1 MRTGRVGDVEH
12 VVAHGVR
19 AVHRVHR
26 FDRGR
31 QLGGRRNRRERVERL
46 DATLTVEDLA
56 LGGAPRKTQRA
67 HEREAVE
74 LALGQR
80 ERARAAERVL
90 RRYEEEG
97 LGQLMGRAVDGRLPL
112 LHRLEQRGLRARRRA
127 VDFVDEHD
135 VVEDR
140 PRAEVP

>member
-1 MRTGRVGDVEH
+1 MMPMRKSANANTPTATTLCSPDAAPAAMPTGCVGDVEH

-26 FDRGR
+26 VDRGR
-31 QLGGRRNRRERVERL
+31 QLRGRRNRRERVERL

-80 ERARAAERVL
+80 ER
-90 RRYEEEG
+90 
-97 LGQLMGRAVDGRLPL
+97 
-112 LHRLEQRGLRARRRA
+112 
-127 VDFVDEHD
+127 
-135 VVEDR
+135 
-140 PRAEVP
+140 